1 MTGKKRQTLLKCGC
15 IIELGVVMANGT
27 TNAGLMDRNVPAQ
40 MDMDDMA
47 AELELAIP
55 DSSGNDVMAMI
66 NAEDVGSIEITSE
79 DDGGV

>member
-1 MTGKKRQTLLKCGC
+1 
-15 IIELGVVMANGT
+15 MANGT

-40 MDMDDMA
+40 MDMADMA

-66 NAEDVGSIEITSE
+66 NAVRR
-79 DDGGV
+79 